1 MDNIINTNDMTKDK
15 KVMCE
20 DLKPTPMFADR
31 ANIKDAFDYA
41 REVME
46 RSVSPDMAIY
56 GTTALM
62 VIWNTLANKYTL
74 IKK

>member
-1 MDNIINTNDMTKDK
+1 MTKEN

-20 DLKPTPMFADR
+20 DLKPEPMFADR

-41 REVME
+41 RDVME
-46 RSVSPDMAIY
+46 RSVSAEMTIY
-56 GTTALM
+56 GTTALA